1 MLSVAV
7 LLVVTHPAAQ
17 FGLEG
22 VVLHLQAVAAVDQ
35 FGDGIESG
43 RVALVEMDAD
53 RGCNFDGPQSVDVC
67 RGDRVPIVHPSI
79 SLPEGDLREERRRRY
94 VGVAIKP
101 DADRTVFRNGHRRA
115 VALMRGGYTEVFR
128 RATEADEQLPIV
140 RIDYGQC
147 PAVVRADVD
156 LCLADS
162 EQPRLCVMPRWGFD
176 GLLDQEQEVRVLCEQ
191 VIHCS
196 LKSIGEI
203 E

>member
-1 MLSVAV
+1 
-7 LLVVTHPAAQ
+7 
-17 FGLEG
+17 
-22 VVLHLQAVAAVDQ
+22 
-35 FGDGIESG
+35 
-43 RVALVEMDAD
+43 MDAD
-53 RGCNFDGPQSVDVC
+53 RGRDFDGPQLVDVC
-67 RGDRVPIVHPSI
+67 RGDRAPIVHPAI
-79 SLPEGDLREERRRRY
+79 SLPEGDLCEERRRRY

-115 VALMRGGYTEVFR
+115 VALMRGGYVEVFR

-140 RIDYGQC
+140 WIDYGQC
-147 PAVVRADVD
+147 PTVVGADVD

-203 E
+203 KYAVSFSVFHSLEVVVQRLDVLMEGFRALGRDAAGGTWNFPLKPFSIAM